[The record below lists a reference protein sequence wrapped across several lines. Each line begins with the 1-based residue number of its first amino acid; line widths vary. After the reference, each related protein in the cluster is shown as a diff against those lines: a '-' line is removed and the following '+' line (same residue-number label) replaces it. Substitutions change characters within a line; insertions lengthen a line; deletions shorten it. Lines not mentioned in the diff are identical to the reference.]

1 MESQDNSSSSS
12 SLYASFPWSVGK
24 YAKRSAIIHLNSDA
38 QAQTVAVAG
47 EAEAK
52 TIDGVSADGLTITL
66 EDAFAP
72 AAAGYFL
79 RVVADTGTEFR

>member
-1 MESQDNSSSSS
+1 MESKCMES
-12 SLYASFPWSVGK
+12 WSVGK

-47 EAEAK
+47 DPDAK
-52 TIDGVSADGLTITL
+52 AITAVSVNGLTITL
-66 EDAFAP
+66 EDVFAP

-79 RVVADTGTEFR
+79 RVM